1 MTLTLQDQ
9 RVQGW
14 MASGLLHLLL
24 GLLFLMV
31 IVETRTPPEP
41 LAELLFLAAPAT
53 PSRGDETPAE
63 GFPAAAAPVLPEA
76 GERVLLPERRP
87 LNLPPE
93 TVLSAPQRRDLQTDP
108 VDPAQLVDRLLRP
121 GLERPVGPTGTPEG
135 LKQTPP
141 TSPLGIPGAA
151 PGDPAAGA
159 AGTRPWEIEWSGAGR
174 DVIRSVLPEVP
185 SGVEQE
191 VVLRFAFAVTPAG
204 EVTALRPLQ
213 KGEPSLEEASLTAL
227 RQWRF
232 QALPAAA
239 PRLDQEAVITFRF
252 RIR

>member
-9 RVQGW
+9 RLQGW
-14 MASGLLHLLL
+14 LASGAFHFLLA
-24 GLLFLMV
+24 LLFLVVM
-31 IVETRTPPEP
+31 VETRTPPEP

-53 PSRGDETPAE
+53 PSQGAESPAE
-63 GFPAAAAPVLPEA
+63 GLPAAAAPRIQEA
-76 GERVLLPERRP
+76 GERVLLPQRRP
-87 LNLPPE
+87 LNAPPE
-93 TVLSAPQRRDLQTDP
+93 TALPTPQRRDLQTDP
-108 VDPAQLVDRLLRP
+108 VTPSQLVDRLVRP
-121 GLERPVGPTGTPEG
+121 GLERPVSPVGMPEG
-135 LKQTPP
+135 AKRTAP
-141 TSPLGIPGAA
+141 TDPLGIPGAL
-151 PGDPAAGA
+151 PGDPAAGS

-174 DVIRSVLPEVP
+174 DVVRSVLPEVP
-185 SGVEQE
+185 AGVERE

-213 KGEPSLEEASLTAL
+213 KGEPALEEASLTAL

-239 PRLDQEAVITFRF
+239 PQLDQEAVITFRF